1 VASSEPL
8 SIRQLEVFVALIE
21 RGSFTKAAKSL
32 HLSQS
37 TVSGH
42 IADLERRLGVR
53 LVERERSG
61 VRPTAAGEALLMPAR
76 DVLHAEVAARMAVEE
91 LTGLLGG
98 TLQVGGSTIPASYL
112 LPKLFARFH
121 ERHPGVCLELV
132 TGDSAEVLGR
142 VTRSEISIGVVGAAP
157 KGKELF
163 SRVIGGDRLVLVVS
177 ASHPSAGRASWQA
190 ADLTE
195 CAFVMRER
203 GSGTRSAVDAA
214 LAGLIGPDQL
224 GRIDVACEVG
234 SNEALKAAVRSG
246 LGVAFASG
254 LAVADELAAG
264 NLVAPKLKGL
274 DIRREFFLVCR
285 REGLLSPAARAFRD
299 LALKG

>member
-1 VASSEPL
+1 MASSEPL

-61 VRPTAAGEALLMPAR
+61 VRPTAAGEALLRPAR
-76 DVLHAEVAARMAVEE
+76 DVLRAELGARMAVEE

-112 LPKLFARFH
+112 LPQLFASFH
-121 ERHPGVCLELV
+121 ERHPGVRLELV
-132 TGDSAEVLGR
+132 TGDSAEVLAR
-142 VTRSEISIGVVGAAP
+142 VARSEISIGVVGAAP

-177 ASHPSAGRASWQA
+177 ASHPSAGKASWQA

-195 CAFVMRER
+195 CAFVMREP
-203 GSGTRSAVDAA
+203 GSGTRAAVDAA
-214 LAGLIGPDQL
+214 LAGLIGPDEL
-224 GRIDVACEVG
+224 GRIRVACEVG

-264 NLVAPKLKGL
+264 NLVSPKLKGL

-285 REGLLSPAARAFRD
+285 REELLSPAARAFRD